1 MAVSRQDG
9 RATGL
14 REASPGGPRRR
25 RWAAAGGGD
34 DGGEEEADAALTLIP
49 FSPAPLLSFGAVRV
63 GTSRLRRLALE
74 NPNAE
79 PVRVVVGRPPPVAK
93 GFAVQEPRHWLLQS
107 GERILIS
114 VTWTPLEGGKVR
126 ELITFVVNDVVKH
139 QAVLLGS
146 AEQPTKKKRSLW
158 DTVKKRAPSRQS
170 QYQKKLPIIKNINE
184 TFQMSK
190 KTGRVRSPLQACE
203 NLEVNGCSIS
213 PSENSV
219 ILLENSFLHSPTDP
233 ILQEKQH
240 VTNPP
245 LSMGRSIPYFVI
257 GTAAY
262 SELQRDTKETCTV
275 MPKCGDLVETTS
287 ESGHTSSVKVE
298 ISSTDSVCTP
308 ENLKSFPLNHRK
320 ILSPDSFVHDSYELC
335 EEPAIATRRPVLS
348 PDQFLKENQIVIQP
362 TSQVHK
368 LVPPSSSLGSYTICS
383 QQKERM
389 ENFTFPV
396 ESHFSSK
403 QLNDAHGKKNTP
415 FQYEKFE
422 RNLSGCKKNDPDQIC
437 CFQKEHGKKRPLL
450 CNTVTKS
457 KSSCP
462 EGQGRNSLKPKSRK
476 CLSNALQRPVDNVP
490 ETAKMKMLP
499 ELPVIEPL
507 SGEVIYHKIETAS
520 ACLGRTPH
528 SRKRKTGEYLEDTN
542 SESGKYGQNFARKKL
557 MSFVENE
564 DCSALKASNTKCV
577 NGEKQS
583 QKKKPGSLTKK
594 WRTGRK
600 TKNIIPVAQSQLTFV
615 KPLKTDIPRHPMPFA
630 AKNMFYDECWQEKQQ
645 RGFTW
650 WLNFV
655 LTPDDFT
662 VKTDTSQV
670 NAVSLTLGTDSH
682 KLSVPRAP
690 TKEEVSLRAYTARC
704 KLNRLRRSACHLFT
718 SNEMVK
724 AIKRLE
730 IEIEAKHLLIR
741 KDRHLWKD
749 IGERQKILNW
759 LLCYNPLWLRIGL
772 EVVYGELIA
781 LESNSDVTGLAMFIL
796 NRLLWNPDIAAEY
809 RHPSVPHLYRDG
821 HEEALSK
828 FTLKK
833 LLLLVCFLDR
843 AKMSRII
850 DHDPC
855 LFCKNAEFKSSKEI
869 LLAFSRD
876 FLSGEGDLSRHLHF
890 MGFPVHHVQTPLDEF
905 DFAVTN
911 LATDLQCGIRLVRA
925 LELLSS
931 NWNLSKKLRVPAI
944 SRLQKMHNVKIAFEV
959 LKDHKIQLEDE
970 RGTSIDAKD
979 IVDRHREKTLA
990 LLWKIVFAF
999 QVEVSLDRD
1008 QLKEEI
1014 DFLKN
1019 MHVTKVKSAA
1029 LESRIANKVRKD
1041 SSNFYS
1047 SESCSEN
1054 VKMLMDWVNTVCG
1067 FYNVKV
1073 ENFTVSFSDGRVLC
1087 YLIHH
1092 YHPCYVPLEA
1102 ICQRTTLTVECTKSG
1117 TVVLNSS
1124 SESDSSLTVLNGA
1137 FDETITS
1144 SVLYKELLDNEKRN
1158 FQLINAAI
1166 SDLGG
1171 VPAMIHHSD
1180 MSNTIPDE
1188 KVVIAYV
1195 SFLCSRLVNLSKE
1208 IRAARLI
1215 QSVWREH
1222 RLKTRLAQIEEKLN
1236 QAAVIQKHWRRYV
1249 AQVKLQKLKK
1259 AKQEELERVSSIVIQ
1274 TYWRR
1279 YNARRKYLQL
1289 RQYTIIV
1296 QARIRMLLA
1305 VAAYKKVCWAAL
1317 TIQRHFR
1324 ALLIAEAHRQKYQSM
1339 KQSALVIQSA
1349 FRRWKGCKMNSKVEI
1364 EKLLQATELA
1374 KKVKA
1379 AVVIQSWYRMT
1390 RDRNNYLHIRH
1401 SVIKIQALFRCLQAK
1416 FIYKRKR
1423 LCVVAIQKCYRA
1435 YRMRKI
1441 YRETYLQKRSAAI
1454 FLQSA
1459 YRGMKARLLCRQV
1472 RAACVI
1478 QVHYRAYRKQIYLR
1492 QKFLQL
1498 KKAAV
1503 CLQAAYRGYKV
1514 RKMFKCQ
1521 KVAAVKIQSA
1531 LRAYAARR
1539 KYQALIQAT
1548 LVIQRWYRASKIRT
1562 RFLKTRTAVISL
1574 QAALRSWQVKKCIQN
1589 WHAAAI
1595 KIQSAF
1601 RRYMALKKFR
1611 MLRNAAQT
1619 LQQHYRAKVLGRK
1632 QQQEYVV
1639 LRNSVVQLQAAWRG
1653 RVVRKAIQRQ
1663 HHAAVVVQSYFRMHI
1678 SQTKFKSFRGA
1689 AVKVQ
1694 RWYRA
1699 AVLARSERQEYLAL
1713 KVAVVKVQA
1722 IYRSVRAR
1730 REIQRM
1736 HQAAVS
1742 IQAMFKMHQN
1752 KVRYQAMKQSTI
1764 VIQRHYRA
1772 HCRGRMEREKYLK
1785 LRKASL
1791 LLQAAYRG
1799 MKVRQEL
1806 KALHQSATSIQSFYR
1821 MYKQRKSFLKQ
1832 TEAAKLIEQWYCGSK
1847 CRNAQMHKYRQMK
1860 TSAIQIQAAF
1870 RGMKARLHLQKMHM
1884 AATTIQRR
1892 FRTFLQRQRFASLK
1906 AAAVTIQRKY
1916 RAMVLS
1922 KQQRKEYLHLYKA
1935 AIIIQSAYRGLLARK
1950 RVSQMQGAATVIQA
1964 AFRRHTAY
1972 TRYQAV
1978 KLASVSIQQHYR
1990 AYREMKY
1997 TRGLYLKYRH
2007 SALVLQAVYR
2017 GRKMRCV
2024 LKEQHYAATV
2034 IQSNYRRHRQQ
2045 CSYKKI
2051 QWAAKV
2057 IQVQVRANY
2066 LCKTAALQYSSAKSA
2081 AICIQKAFRRMKARH
2096 QAAIVLQRNFK
2107 MQRERRKYLA
2117 LKAAAVVL
2125 QRRYRASVLARRLA
2139 QEYVSVCAAVICVQS
2154 FYRGFKVRKEIERKH
2169 LAAKVIQAAFR
2180 MHRARVSYQKLRGA
2194 AVTIQNSYPSYLKGK
2209 RLQNAHLAIKNSPV
2223 MIQSAYRELRTWQEV
2238 KAMHV
2243 AATLIQSL
2251 YRMHAQSKHY
2261 KLIRRAVIT
2270 IQSAYRGRV
2279 ARQKAKEI
2287 RAARKIQSFIR
2298 MTVARRKFNCLR
2310 TSATAV
2316 QTQRR
2321 TNEAIEQYQKYW
2333 EAALIIQR
2341 RYRSYL
2347 AVKHQRVAYLQT
2359 LKSIIIMQ
2367 ATVRSF
2373 EHLRLCRLKSIQNQ
2387 SRQSFLLRFAAA
2399 AYHHLAAVRIQRAYR
2414 AFHSKQAHL
2423 QLSSVLYIQRWYRA
2437 KLQRRRYLQD
2447 RENIIKIQ
2455 RRVRRRKSCR
2465 TVAANAVQEG
2475 MNQEALINGVTKFQS
2490 LWRGYLCRKKTDTAK
2505 TRALRDSLS
2514 VANKESKEDMKLCN
2528 RTALAIERLLKYKHF
2543 SYILA
2548 SLKDLEVVTRL
2559 SPVCCE
2565 SMVQNEAVSTIFTL
2579 IRSCNRSVPSMD
2591 VIRYSVQVLLNLSKY
2606 EKTTEAVYTVENSV
2620 DTLLDLLQMYR
2631 ERAGN
2636 KVSEKGGSIF
2646 TKTCCLLALL
2656 SKDSRRASEIRGS
2669 SRVVTHLQSLF
2680 KLTAR
2685 KHQMDARRMLA
2696 KQKLTAY
2703 KNGHFSDPVTPLR
2716 TIVSRQR
2723 PEWVLRKDNIR
2734 EIVDPLQ
2741 AIQMVMDV
2749 LQIPYL

>member
-9 RATGL
+9 GATGL
-14 REASPGGPRRR
+14 RRASPGGPRRR
-25 RWAAAGGGD
+25 RWAMAGEGD
-34 DGGEEEADAALTLIP
+34 DGGEEEADAALTLVP

-79 PVRVVVGRPPPVAK
+79 PVRVVVGRPPPAAK

-146 AEQPTKKKRSLW
+146 AEQSTKKKKSLW

-184 TFQMSK
+184 TFHMSK
-190 KTGRVRSPLQACE
+190 KPGRVRSPLQACE

-213 PSENSV
+213 PSGNSV

-233 ILQEKQH
+233 ILQEKQR

-245 LSMGRSIPYFVI
+245 LSMGRSIPYFVT
-257 GTAAY
+257 GTVAFN
-262 SELQRDTKETCTV
+262 ELQQDTKQTCTV
-275 MPKCGDLVETTS
+275 MPKCDNLVETKL
-287 ESGHTSSVKVE
+287 ESGRISSVKVE
-298 ISSTDSVCTP
+298 SSSTDSVCTP

-335 EEPAIATRRPVLS
+335 EEPSIATRVPVLS

-368 LVPPSSSLGSYTICS
+368 SVSHSSSLGSYTICS
-383 QQKERM
+383 QQKERI
-389 ENFTFPV
+389 
-396 ESHFSSK
+396 K
-403 QLNDAHGKKNTP
+403 QLNDAHSKKNAA
-415 FQYEKFE
+415 FQFEKFE
-422 RNLSGCKKNDPDQIC
+422 RNASGCKKNGPDQIC
-437 CFQKEHGKKRPLL
+437 SFQKEHGKKRPLL

-457 KSSCP
+457 KSGP

-476 CLSNALQRPVDNVP
+476 CLSNVIQRSVDNVP

-507 SGEVIYHKIETAS
+507 SGDVTDHKTETAP
-520 ACLGRTPH
+520 ACLGRTSH
-528 SRKRKTGEYLEDTN
+528 SHKRKSGEYLEDTN
-542 SESGKYGQNFARKKL
+542 SESGKYVENFARKKM

-564 DCSALKASNTKCV
+564 DCSALKASNPKCV
-577 NGEKQS
+577 AGEKQS
-583 QKKKPGSLTKK
+583 QKKKPGSLSKK

-615 KPLKTDIPRHPMPFA
+615 KPLKTDIPRHPMPFV
-630 AKNMFYDECWQEKQQ
+630 AKNMFYDECWKEKQQ

-662 VKTDTSQV
+662 VKTDTSQGKRDLQGL
-670 NAVSLTLGTDSH
+670 NCS
-682 KLSVPRAP
+682 RAP

-704 KLNRLRRSACHLFT
+704 KLNKLRRSACRLFT

-730 IEIEAKHLLIR
+730 IEIESKHLLIR

-749 IGERQKILNW
+749 IGKNLAVFQIFLHICRKIE
-759 LLCYNPLWLRIGL
+759 LWWEI
-772 EVVYGELIA
+772 VVYGELIA
-781 LESNSDVTGLAMFIL
+781 LESNSDVMGLAMFIL

-843 AKMSRII
+843 AKLSRII

-876 FLSGEGDLSRHLHF
+876 FLSGEGDLSRHLYF
-890 MGFPVHHVQTPLDEF
+890 LGFPVHHVQTPLDEF

-931 NWNLSKKLRVPAI
+931 NWSLSKKLRVPAI

-959 LKDHKIQLEDE
+959 LKDHGIQLEDE
-970 RGTSIDAKD
+970 HGTSIDAKD

-1029 LESRIANKVRKD
+1029 LESRFANKVRKD

-1117 TVVLNSS
+1117 TVALNSS

-1195 SFLCSRLVNLSKE
+1195 SFLCSRLINLSKE

-1222 RLKTRLAQIEEKLN
+1222 RLKTRLA
-1236 QAAVIQKHWRRYV
+1236 
-1249 AQVKLQKLKK
+1249 
-1259 AKQEELERVSSIVIQ
+1259 Q

-1296 QARIRMLLA
+1296 QARIRTFLA

-1324 ALLIAEAHRQKYQSM
+1324 AFLIAEAHRQKYQRM

-1364 EKLLQATELA
+1364 EKRLQATELA
-1374 KKVKA
+1374 KKERA
-1379 AVVIQSWYRMT
+1379 AIVIQSWYRMT

-1401 SVIKIQALFRCLQAK
+1401 SVIKIQALFRCLKAK

-1423 LCVVAIQKCYRA
+1423 LCVMAIQKCYRA

-1441 YRETYLQKRSAAI
+1441 DRETYLQKRSAAI

-1472 RAACVI
+1472 RAAGVI
-1478 QVHYRAYRKQIYLR
+1478 QVHYRAYRKQIFLR
-1492 QKFLQL
+1492 QRFLQL

-1521 KVAAVKIQSA
+1521 KMAAVKIQSA

-1548 LVIQRWYRASKIRT
+1548 LVIQRWYRA
-1562 RFLKTRTAVISL
+1562 
-1574 QAALRSWQVKKCIQN
+1574 ALRSWQVKNCIKS

-1611 MLRNAAQT
+1611 MLRNAAQA
-1619 LQQHYRAKVLGRK
+1619 LQQHYRAKLLGRK

-1639 LRNSVVQLQAAWRG
+1639 LRNSIVQLQAAWRG

-1663 HHAAVVVQSYFRMHI
+1663 HHAAVVIQSYFRMHT

-1689 AVKVQ
+1689 SIKVQ

-1699 AVLARSERQEYLAL
+1699 AVLARSERQEYLTL
-1713 KVAVVKVQA
+1713 KVAVVKMQA

-1736 HQAAVS
+1736 HQAAVI
-1742 IQAMFKMHQN
+1742 IQAMFKMHQS
-1752 KVRYQAMKQSTI
+1752 KVRYQAMKLSAI

-1772 HCRGRMEREKYLK
+1772 QCRGRMEREKYLK

-1791 LLQAAYRG
+1791 VLQAAYRG

-1821 MYKQRKSFLKQ
+1821 MYKQRKSFLKL
-1832 TEAAKLIEQWYCGSK
+1832 TAAAKLIEQWYCGSK
-1847 CRNAQMHKYRQMK
+1847 CRNAQMRKYRQMK

-1922 KQQRKEYLHLYKA
+1922 KQQREEYVHLYKA
-1935 AIIIQSAYRGLLARK
+1935 AIVIQSAFRGLLARK
-1950 RVSQMQGAATVIQA
+1950 RVSQMHGAATVIQA

-1972 TRYQAV
+1972 TLYQAV

-1990 AYREMKY
+1990 AYREMKHA
-1997 TRGLYLKYRH
+1997 RGLYLKYRH
-2007 SALVLQAVYR
+2007 SALVLQAAYR
-2017 GRKMRCV
+2017 GTKVRCI
-2024 LKEQHYAATV
+2024 LREQHYAATV

-2045 CSYKKI
+2045 CSYKKL

-2057 IQVQVRANY
+2057 IQVQVRANK
-2066 LCKTAALQYSSAKSA
+2066 LCKTAAQQYSSAKSA
-2081 AICIQKAFRRMKARH
+2081 AVCIQKAFRWMKARRCQQRH

-2154 FYRGFKVRKEIERKH
+2154 FYRGFKIRKEIERKH
-2169 LAAKVIQAAFR
+2169 LAAKVIQATFR

-2194 AVTIQNSYPSYLKGK
+2194 AVTIQNSYRSYLKGK
-2209 RLQNAHLAIKNSPV
+2209 HQQNAHLAIKNSSV
-2223 MIQSAYRELRTWQEV
+2223 MIQSTYGELRTRQEV

-2251 YRMHAQSKHY
+2251 YRMHAQRRHY

-2270 IQSAYRGRV
+2270 IQSAYRGTV
-2279 ARQKAKEI
+2279 ARQKAKKI
-2287 RAARKIQSFIR
+2287 RAARKIQSFIC
-2298 MTVARRKFNCLR
+2298 MIVARRKFIRLR
-2310 TSATAV
+2310 TAATAV
-2316 QTQRR
+2316 QTHRR
-2321 TNEAIEQYQKYW
+2321 TNKAIEQYQKYW
-2333 EAALIIQR
+2333 EAALLIQR

-2347 AVKHQRVAYLQT
+2347 AMKHQRVAYLQT

-2367 ATVRSF
+2367 ATVRRF
-2373 EHLRLCRLKSIQNQ
+2373 LEHLRLCRLKSIQAF
-2387 SRQSFLLRFAAA
+2387 SSPFPSILITFPLAPTLI
-2399 AYHHLAAVRIQRAYR
+2399 HH
-2414 AFHSKQAHL
+2414 K
-2423 QLSSVLYIQRWYRA
+2423 
-2437 KLQRRRYLQD
+2437 
-2447 RENIIKIQ
+2447 
-2455 RRVRRRKSCR
+2455 
-2465 TVAANAVQEG
+2465 
-2475 MNQEALINGVTKFQS
+2475 S
-2490 LWRGYLCRKKTDTAK
+2490 LWRGYSCRKKTDTAK

-2514 VANKESKEDMKLCN
+2514 IANKESNEDKKLCN
-2528 RTALAIERLLKYKHF
+2528 RTALAIDRLLKYKHF

-2548 SLKDLEVVTRL
+2548 ALKDLEVVTRL

-2565 SMVQNEAVSTIFTL
+2565 SMVQNEAVPTIFTL

-2606 EKTTEAVYTVENSV
+2606 EKTTEAVYTVENCV

-2631 ERAGN
+2631 ERAGD

-2656 SKDSRRASEIRGS
+2656 SKDSRRASVSS
-2669 SRVVTHLQSLF
+2669 SRVVTRLQSLF

-2696 KQKLTAY
+2696 KQKLAAY
-2703 KNGHFSDPVTPLR
+2703 KNGHFSVPATPLR
-2716 TIVSRQR
+2716 TTIVSRQR
-2723 PEWVLRKDNIR
+2723 PEWVLRKDNIK

-2741 AIQMVMDV
+2741 AIQMVLDT
-2749 LQIPYL
+2749 LGIPYY

>member
-1 MAVSRQDG
+1 MFYA
-9 RATGL
+9 
-14 REASPGGPRRR
+14 
-25 RWAAAGGGD
+25 
-34 DGGEEEADAALTLIP
+34 
-49 FSPAPLLSFGAVRV
+49 F
-63 GTSRLRRLALE
+63 
-74 NPNAE
+74 
-79 PVRVVVGRPPPVAK
+79 
-93 GFAVQEPRHWLLQS
+93 LLQS

-146 AEQPTKKKRSLW
+146 AEQSTKKKKSLW

-213 PSENSV
+213 PSGNSV

-240 VTNPP
+240 VTNSP
-245 LSMGRSIPYFVI
+245 LSMGRSVPYFVI
-257 GTAAY
+257 GTAPY
-262 SELQRDTKETCTV
+262 NELQQDTKQTCTV
-275 MPKCGDLVETTS
+275 MPKCDDLVETKL
-287 ESGHTSSVKVE
+287 ESGHISSVKVE
-298 ISSTDSVCTP
+298 SSSTDSVCTP

-320 ILSPDSFVHDSYELC
+320 ILSPDSFVHNSYELC
-335 EEPAIATRRPVLS
+335 EEPAIATRVPVLS

-368 LVPPSSSLGSYTICS
+368 SVSHSSSLGSYTICS
-383 QQKERM
+383 QQKERRQI
-389 ENFTFPV
+389 FTFPV

-403 QLNDAHGKKNTP
+403 QLNDAHSKKNAT
-415 FQYEKFE
+415 FQFEKFE
-422 RNLSGCKKNDPDQIC
+422 RNASGCKKNDPDQIC

-457 KSSCP
+457 KSGCP
-462 EGQGRNSLKPKSRK
+462 EGQGRNLLKPKSRK
-476 CLSNALQRPVDNVP
+476 CLSNAIQRSVDNVP

-499 ELPVIEPL
+499 ELPVIEPP
-507 SGEVIYHKIETAS
+507 VIYHRIETAS
-520 ACLGRTPH
+520 ACLGRTSH
-528 SRKRKTGEYLEDTN
+528 SHKRKSGEYLEDTN
-542 SESGKYGQNFARKKL
+542 SESGKYVENFARKKK

-564 DCSALKASNTKCV
+564 DCSALKASNPKCV

-583 QKKKPGSLTKK
+583 QKKKPGSLSKK

-615 KPLKTDIPRHPMPFA
+615 KPLKTDIPRHPMPFV
-630 AKNMFYDECWQEKQQ
+630 AKNMFYDECWKEKQQ

-670 NAVSLTLGTDSH
+670 NAVSVILGAESH
-682 KLSVPRAP
+682 KPSVPRAP

-704 KLNRLRRSACHLFT
+704 KLNKLRRSACRLFT

-730 IEIEAKHLLIR
+730 IEIESKHLLIR

-781 LESNSDVTGLAMFIL
+781 LESNSDVMGLAMFIL

-843 AKMSRII
+843 AKLSRII

-876 FLSGEGDLSRHLHF
+876 FLSGEGDLSRHLYF
-890 MGFPVHHVQTPLDEF
+890 LGFPVHHVQTPLDEF
-905 DFAVTN
+905 DFGVTN

-931 NWNLSKKLRVPAI
+931 NWSLSKKLRVPAI
-944 SRLQKMHNVKIAFEV
+944 SRLQKLHNVKIAFEV
-959 LKDHKIQLEDE
+959 LKDHGIQLEDE
-970 RGTSIDAKD
+970 HGTSIDAKD

-1029 LESRIANKVRKD
+1029 LESRVANKVRKD

-1102 ICQRTTLTVECTKSG
+1102 ICQRTTLTAECTKSG
-1117 TVVLNSS
+1117 TVALNSS

-1222 RLKTRLAQIEEKLN
+1222 RLKTRLAKIFEEKSKG
-1236 QAAVIQKHWRRYV
+1236 AVVIQKHWRRYM

-1259 AKQEELERVSSIVIQ
+1259 AKQEEVERVSSVVIQ

-1296 QARIRMLLA
+1296 QARIRMFLA

-1324 ALLIAEAHRQKYQSM
+1324 AFLIAEAHRQKYQSM
-1339 KQSALVIQSA
+1339 KQAALVIQSA

-1364 EKLLQATELA
+1364 EKRLQATELA
-1374 KKVKA
+1374 KKERA

-1423 LCVVAIQKCYRA
+1423 LCAVAIQKRYRA

-1441 YRETYLQKRSAAI
+1441 DRETYLQKRSAAI

-1478 QVHYRAYRKQIYLR
+1478 QVHYRAYRKQIFLR
-1492 QKFLQL
+1492 LKFLQL

-1521 KVAAVKIQSA
+1521 KTAAVKIQSA

-1562 RFLKTRTAVISL
+1562 SFLKTRTAVIYL
-1574 QAALRSWQVKKCIQN
+1574 QAALRSWQVKKCIKS

-1611 MLRNAAQT
+1611 MVRNAAQT
-1619 LQQHYRAKVLGRK
+1619 LQQHYRAKLLGRK
-1632 QQQEYVV
+1632 RQQEYVV
-1639 LRNSVVQLQAAWRG
+1639 LRNSIVQLQAAWRG
-1653 RVVRKAIQRQ
+1653 RVVRKAIQKQ
-1663 HHAAVVVQSYFRMHI
+1663 HHAAVVIQSYFRMHI
-1678 SQTKFKSFRGA
+1678 SQRKFKSFRGA
-1689 AVKVQ
+1689 AIKVQ

-1699 AVLARSERQEYLAL
+1699 AVLARSERQEYLTL
-1713 KVAVVKVQA
+1713 KVAVVKMQA

-1736 HQAAVS
+1736 HQAAVI
-1742 IQAMFKMHQN
+1742 IQAMFKMHQS
-1752 KVRYQAMKQSTI
+1752 KVRYQAMKLSAI

-1772 HCRGRMEREKYLK
+1772 HCRGRMERGKYLK

-1791 LLQAAYRG
+1791 VLQAAYRG

-1821 MYKQRKSFLKQ
+1821 MYKQRKCFLKL
-1832 TEAAKLIEQWYCGSK
+1832 TAAAKLIEQWYCGCK
-1847 CRNAQMHKYRQMK
+1847 CRNAQMRKYRQMK

-1884 AATTIQRR
+1884 AATTIQRQ

-1922 KQQRKEYLHLYKA
+1922 KQQREEYVQLYKA
-1935 AIIIQSAYRGLLARK
+1935 AIVIQSAFRGLLARK
-1950 RVSQMQGAATVIQA
+1950 RVSQMHGAATVIQA

-1990 AYREMKY
+1990 AYREMKHA
-1997 TRGLYLKYRH
+1997 RGLYLKYCH
-2007 SALVLQAVYR
+2007 SALVLQAAYR
-2017 GRKMRCV
+2017 GTKVRCI
-2024 LKEQHYAATV
+2024 LREQHYAATV

-2045 CSYKKI
+2045 CSYKKL
-2051 QWAAKV
+2051 QRAAKV
-2057 IQVQVRANY
+2057 IQVQVRANK
-2066 LCKTAALQYSSAKSA
+2066 LCKTAAQQYSSAKSA
-2081 AICIQKAFRRMKARH
+2081 AICIQKAFRWMKARRCQQRH

-2125 QRRYRASVLARRLA
+2125 QRRYRASVLARRLS

-2154 FYRGFKVRKEIERKH
+2154 FYRGFKIRKEIERKH
-2169 LAAKVIQAAFR
+2169 LAAKVIQATFR

-2194 AVTIQNSYPSYLKGK
+2194 AVTIQNSYRSYLKGK
-2209 RLQNAHLAIKNSPV
+2209 HQQNTHLAIKNSSV
-2223 MIQSAYRELRTWQEV
+2223 MIQSTYGELRTRQEV

-2251 YRMHAQSKHY
+2251 YRMHAQRRHY

-2270 IQSAYRGRV
+2270 IQSAYRGTV
-2279 ARQKAKEI
+2279 ARRKAKKI

-2298 MTVARRKFNCLR
+2298 MTVARRKFIRLK
-2310 TSATAV
+2310 TGATAV
-2316 QTQRR
+2316 QTHRC
-2321 TNEAIEQYQKYW
+2321 TNKAIEQYQKYW
-2333 EAALIIQR
+2333 EAALLIQR

-2347 AVKHQRVAYLQT
+2347 AMKHQRIAYLQT

-2373 EHLRLCRLKSIQNQ
+2373 LEHLRLCRLKSIQN
-2387 SRQSFLLRFAAA
+2387 RQSFLLRFAAA

-2447 RENIIKIQ
+2447 REKIIKIQ
-2455 RRVRRRKSCR
+2455 RRVRRRKSCGN
-2465 TVAANAVQEG
+2465 VAANAVQEG

-2505 TRALRDSLS
+2505 MRALRDSLS
-2514 VANKESKEDMKLCN
+2514 IANKESNEDKKLCN
-2528 RTALAIERLLKYKHF
+2528 RTALAIDRLLKYKHF

-2548 SLKDLEVVTRL
+2548 ALKDLEVVTRL

-2565 SMVQNEAVSTIFTL
+2565 SMVQNEAVPTIFTL

-2606 EKTTEAVYTVENSV
+2606 EKTTEAVYTVENCV

-2631 ERAGN
+2631 ERAGD

-2669 SRVVTHLQSLF
+2669 SRVVTRLQSLF

-2696 KQKLTAY
+2696 KQKLAAY
-2703 KNGHFSDPVTPLR
+2703 KNGHFSVPATPLR
-2716 TIVSRQR
+2716 TTIVSRQR
-2723 PEWVLRKDNIR
+2723 PEWVLRKDNIK

-2741 AIQMVMDV
+2741 AIQMVLDT
-2749 LQIPYL
+2749 LGIPYY